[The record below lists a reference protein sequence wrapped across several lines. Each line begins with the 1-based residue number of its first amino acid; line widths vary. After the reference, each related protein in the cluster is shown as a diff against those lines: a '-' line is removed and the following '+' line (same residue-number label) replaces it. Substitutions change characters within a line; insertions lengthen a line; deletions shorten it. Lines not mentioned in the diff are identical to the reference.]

1 MRRKEDQVSGVIW
14 DSLPVTEKERD
25 EIAFQNL
32 NAEVGHIDIDFLNSI
47 KTTAVSYIV

>member
-32 NAEVGHIDIDFLNSI
+32 NAEVLIIEQHHNDSSLL
-47 KTTAVSYIV
+47 

>member
-32 NAEVGHIDIDFLNSI
+32 NAEVGHIDIDF
-47 KTTAVSYIV
+47 

>member
-32 NAEVGHIDIDFLNSI
+32 NSEVRPIDFDFYN
-47 KTTAVSYIV
+47 TAVVYDINLR